1 MNSPEKMRV
10 LLIEDNP
17 GDTRLIREML
27 ADIKGKSFDFYHSG
41 RLGEAL
47 QILAEGKFDVI
58 LTDLNLPDSSGFGT
72 FRKVH
77 ETVPKLPIIVLTG
90 LSDEALGVQTVQEGA
105 QDYLVK
111 QEVTSS
117 LLAKAVRYA
126 IERNRLRNAHE
137 ELVNVITHELRT
149 PLTVIGEIIEQ
160 LFDGLHGEIS
170 GSQIE
175 VLQMGRE
182 NVSRM
187 CRLINN
193 LLDASRMENGQLV
206 LKKETADIV
215 ELAKRV
221 MLSLSPQVQG
231 KATELRGDFLP
242 EKIELSL
249 DKDKILQ
256 VFTNLVGNAIKFT
269 SRGTVTVSVRET
281 ESDVECIVSDTGVG
295 LSEEDLPK
303 VFGKFEQFHNALS
316 GKQKGSGLGL
326 YITRQ
331 IISLHGGDIRVESKP
346 NEGSRFIFHLP
357 K

>member
-1 MNSPEKMRV
+1 MSSPEKIRV

-17 GDTRLIREML
+17 GDARLIREML
-27 ADIKGKSFDFYHSG
+27 ADIKEKSFDFYHSG
-41 RLGEAL
+41 RWGEAL
-47 QILAEGKFDVI
+47 QVLAKWKFDVI
-58 LTDLNLPDSSGFGT
+58 LTDLNLPDSSGIDT
-72 FRKVH
+72 FRKVL
-77 ETVPKLPIIVLTG
+77 EAAPKLPIIVLTG

-111 QEVTSS
+111 QEVTIS

-126 IERNRLRNAHE
+126 IERNRLRNAHD
-137 ELVNVITHELRT
+137 ELVNIITHELRT

-160 LFDGLHGEIS
+160 LFDGLYGEIS
-170 GSQIE
+170 GPQIE

-187 CRLINN
+187 SRLINN
-193 LLDASRMENGQLV
+193 LLDASKMESGQLV
-206 LKKETADIV
+206 LKKEAVDIV
-215 ELAKRV
+215 ELARQV
-221 MLSLSPQVQG
+221 MLGFSPQLQG
-231 KATELRGDFLP
+231 KATELRGDFP
-242 EKIELSL
+242 PGKIELFL
-249 DKDKILQ
+249 DRDKILQ
-256 VFTNLVGNAIKFT
+256 VFTNLIGNAIKFT
-269 SRGTVTVSVRET
+269 SRGTVTVSVRGT
-281 ESDVECIVSDTGVG
+281 ESGVECIVSDTGIG

-303 VFGKFEQFHNALS
+303 VFGKFEQFQNALS

-346 NEGSRFIFHLP
+346 NEGSRFIFHLS